1 MLRRS
6 STRDSNHR
14 CADRYWTLVPLWTPT
29 GKVDD
34 PRAMRGIRVASVDPY
49 VGRISHFYRRLF
61 IARQKDNVAT
71 TLKQVRRQLGLGSAF
86 GIWDARARYKYCSA
100 VQLGPIRG
108 LQPIAMLAGPLH
120 QRGMSTVCRLCR
132 SRPNRQCTECEEADE
147 SPTHDSS
154 PAAQHSHYPL
164 GRLRFH
170 VLVRTLH
177 GDLDGT
183 AARSPVLVESA

>member
-1 MLRRS
+1 MCAHKYSSRRQPPRSWRRRMLRRF

-49 VGRISHFYRRLF
+49 VGRISRSYRRLF

-71 TLKQVRRQLGLGSAF
+71 NLKQVCRQLGLGSAF
-86 GIWDARARYKYCSA
+86 GIRDARARYKYCSA
-100 VQLGPIRG
+100 VQLGRICG
-108 LQPIAMLAGPLH
+108 LQPIAMLAGPLQ

-132 SRPNRQCTECEEADE
+132 SGPSRQYTECEEADE

-154 PAAQHSHYPL
+154 PAARHSPL
-164 GRLRFH
+164 G
-170 VLVRTLH
+170 
-177 GDLDGT
+177 
-183 AARSPVLVESA
+183 